1 VLSKHSVFVR
11 RVHAILTTSLH
22 VLRHERHRAVHS
34 TLRSRHGR
42 LLSAAGCWRERE
54 GGIMDEFM
62 VSICPPDG
70 DEVFV
75 LGVQEPGLREE
86 GVYAA
91 GERGGLHLGRN

>member
-1 VLSKHSVFVR
+1 
-11 RVHAILTTSLH
+11 
-22 VLRHERHRAVHS
+22 
-34 TLRSRHGR
+34 
-42 LLSAAGCWRERE
+42 
-54 GGIMDEFM
+54 MDEFM